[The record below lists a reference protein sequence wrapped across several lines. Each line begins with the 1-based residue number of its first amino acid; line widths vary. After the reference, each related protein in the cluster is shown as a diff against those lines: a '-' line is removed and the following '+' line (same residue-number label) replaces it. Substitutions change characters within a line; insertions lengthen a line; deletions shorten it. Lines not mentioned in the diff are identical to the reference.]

1 MDGSLNPAAIFK
13 DRFTNINTA
22 KGQIEKQREREQ
34 HQERLRL
41 EFNQIDVNGDG
52 KVTFEE
58 LYTFLQ
64 EKVRVSTVCFSIR
77 DSFPPHLTFILLQLE
92 ILTLNRKGAPEV
104 LMGSPSSLMPTS
116 ARRYST

>member
-1 MDGSLNPAAIFK
+1 MDGSINPAAIFK

-41 EFNQIDVNGDG
+41 EFDQIDINNDG
-52 KVTFEE
+52 KVTYEE

-64 EKVRVSTVCFSIR
+64 DKVRVSTTTESLSPQDSLFSSFIHSSFSR
-77 DSFPPHLTFILLQLE
+77 DYNHL
-92 ILTLNRKGAPEV
+92 
-104 LMGSPSSLMPTS
+104 
-116 ARRYST
+116 

>member
-1 MDGSLNPAAIFK
+1 MDGSLNPAPIFK

-41 EFNQIDVNGDG
+41 EFNQIDINGDG

-64 EKVRVSTVCFSIR
+64 EKVRVSAYCISRKDPLFPNKV
-77 DSFPPHLTFILLQLE
+77 SFIF
-92 ILTLNRKGAPEV
+92 NSRF
-104 LMGSPSSLMPTS
+104 
-116 ARRYST
+116 